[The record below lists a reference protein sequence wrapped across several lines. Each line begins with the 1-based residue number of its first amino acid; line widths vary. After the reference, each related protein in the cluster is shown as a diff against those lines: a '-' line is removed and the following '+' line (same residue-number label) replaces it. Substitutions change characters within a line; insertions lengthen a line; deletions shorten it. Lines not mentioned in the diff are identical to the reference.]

1 MVEVKKKGF
10 NHYISA
16 NLGYDDKMELKKIND
31 IYSNQNLSIKINVH
45 QKNDIDK
52 KIINNNDN
60 DSNKTSSLSRTIM
73 SNSDINKDSS
83 DQFEYIVNNLLKG
96 NIEKEKLINLANILY
111 KFNFKLMK
119 YNDKNNTIKFVSAY
133 LNHISK
139 KKDENQSE
147 NYKTNYCYGFKE
159 IDSIFQYNFN
169 EFICVDDLD
178 YFDINLIYI
187 KEEKNEYFKII
198 DKKEKKLAIYPNSIF
213 FCEIKNTFPSPNISA
228 GNEKVV
234 TFNVE
239 KTETPENYKKNYEY
253 TSYGEQIDKL
263 LKKFNIFYDLF
274 IKNKI
279 DSNLK
284 HIQIVFLY
292 DSVNID
298 TVDMDLAKIKKITE
312 SVLKKNEYKYKNI
325 KIKTIFQL
333 IFFDRNRHNIDY
345 KKKAKEDH
353 TELVKT
359 KDELNETKNELSK
372 TKNELNEA
380 KNEINEKE
388 SRLTAANNELDKAK
402 NEINEK
408 ESRLTEANNKLEEKI
423 EIIKRLNEIIKNAK
437 LDEKI
442 KLELDKVFKGEK

>member
-1 MVEVKKKGF
+1 
-10 NHYISA
+10 
-16 NLGYDDKMELKKIND
+16 MELKKIND
-31 IYSNQNLSIKINVH
+31 IYSNQNLSIKINVY
-45 QKNDIDK
+45 QKNVFDK

-159 IDSIFQYNFN
+159 IDSIFQHNLNKFT
-169 EFICVDDLD
+169 CVDDLD

-234 TFNVE
+234 IFNVE

-263 LKKFNIFYDLF
+263 LKKFNTFYELF

-298 TVDMDLAKIKKITE
+298 TVDMNLAKIKKITE
-312 SVLKKNEYKYKNI
+312 SMLKKNEYKYKNI

-359 KDELNETKNELSK
+359 KDLLNETKNELSK

-388 SRLTAANNELDKAK
+388 SRLT
-402 NEINEK
+402 
-408 ESRLTEANNKLEEKI
+408 EANNKLEEKI
-423 EIIKRLNEIIKNAK
+423 EIIKKLNEIIKNAN
-437 LDEKI
+437 LDEKS